1 MKILLVEDDKKI
13 GEELSFQLELLGY
26 KTSRVENF
34 EKVID
39 DFNKSDFSLVI
50 MDLKLPYKNGFYWT
64 SEIRKVSK
72 VPIIF
77 LTSASDDINLI
88 SAINY
93 GADDFIAKP
102 FSMQVLHSKIIAIL
116 RRSFDFNDVDDL
128 KLKYEN
134 LVLDRDK
141 MILEI
146 DSKSIALSK
155 NEFLIMEILL
165 ESPRKIVS
173 REKIMD
179 KLWATESFIDDN
191 TLTVNINRIRKKIK
205 ALGLD
210 NLIHT
215 KKGVGYYI
223 K

>member
-179 KLWATESFIDDN
+179 KLWSTESFIDDN